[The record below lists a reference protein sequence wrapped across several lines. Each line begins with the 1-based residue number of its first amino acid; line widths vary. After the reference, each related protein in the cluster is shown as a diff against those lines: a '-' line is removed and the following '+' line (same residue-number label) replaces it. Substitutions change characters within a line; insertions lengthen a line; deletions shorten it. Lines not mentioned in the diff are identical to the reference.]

1 MSSVYGGPMGAR
13 DDDDYNNQDEC
24 TNLIMEKIR
33 AIEALNISKETIHQ
47 YCHMILTGLNMVNEM
62 IQPVRNDVE
71 QLKREKAKAK
81 PAHALTLFQDAY
93 DELSGTRYNF
103 AARACNNM
111 IRWLKGFGELNVD
124 AMRLAMLW
132 EDYLTYE
139 KHIYEWREPEEC
151 DMEDFAEWL
160 SEQEL

>member
-1 MSSVYGGPMGAR
+1 MGNIYVNGKLTHS
-13 DDDDYNNQDEC
+13 DDSAPDEYA
-24 TNLIMEKIR
+24 NPIMEKIR
-33 AIEALNISKETIHQ
+33 EIEKLHIPKDLFYQ
-47 YCHMILTGLNMVNEM
+47 YCSMLLNGLAMVDEM
-62 IQPVRNDVE
+62 IQPVRKDVE
-71 QLKREKAKAK
+71 QIKSEKAKAK
-81 PAHALTLFQDAY
+81 PTHALTLFKDAY

-111 IRWLKGFGELNVD
+111 MRWLRGYGELNVD
-124 AMRLAMLW
+124 AMRLARLW

-139 KHIYEWREPEEC
+139 RHIYEWREPDEC